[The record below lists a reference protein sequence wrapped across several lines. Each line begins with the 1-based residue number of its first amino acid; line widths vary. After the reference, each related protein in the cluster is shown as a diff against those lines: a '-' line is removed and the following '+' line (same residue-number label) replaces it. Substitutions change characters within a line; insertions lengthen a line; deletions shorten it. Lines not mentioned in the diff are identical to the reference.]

1 MIITQKIYNKTFK
14 KVYALC
20 TIAETPRLPEHCIQY
35 IYLIKWKES
44 FDRPVDKDSI
54 DDVNWIYEK
63 AKERAESFGIQGVN
77 YNLTLG
83 VIKNVIPAI
92 ASTNAIIAAASCLEA
107 IKLLS
112 YCSKVLDNNFLY
124 LGLEG
129 LHSMVQQFERNED
142 CNVCNTRVYE
152 VKTNESALFKDFLE
166 NVKKQFGLK
175 MPTLYDGNNLIFM
188 NSSVGSL
195 GESLA
200 YKLDK
205 SLK

>member
-1 MIITQKIYNKTFK
+1 M
-14 KVYALC
+14 
-20 TIAETPRLPEHCIQY
+20 
-35 IYLIKWKES
+35 
-44 FDRPVDKDSI
+44 DKDSI
-54 DDVNWIYEK
+54 EDVNWIYER
-63 AKERAESFGIQGVN
+63 AKERAESFGIQGVT

-129 LHSMVQQFERNED
+129 LHSMVQQFERNEK
-142 CNVCNTRVYE
+142 CNVCNCRVNE
-152 VKTNESALFKDFLE
+152 VNVRESVLLRELLE
-166 NVKKQFGLK
+166 SLAKRFGLTA
-175 MPTLYDGNNLIFM
+175 PAIYDGNNLIFI
-188 NSSVGSL
+188 SGAGSL
-195 GESLA
+195 ADSVA
-200 YKLDK
+200 FKLEK

>member
-1 MIITQKIYNKTFK
+1 M
-14 KVYALC
+14 
-20 TIAETPRLPEHCIQY
+20 
-35 IYLIKWKES
+35 
-44 FDRPVDKDSI
+44 DKDSI
-54 DDVNWIYEK
+54 EDVNWIYQR

-83 VIKNVIPAI
+83 VLKNVIPAI

-129 LHSMVQQFERNED
+129 LHSMVQQYERND
-142 CNVCNTRVYE
+142 KCNVCNSRVFE
-152 VKTNESALFKDFLE
+152 VNVCETALFKEMLE
-166 NVKKQFGLK
+166 SLRKRFGLAAPA
-175 MPTLYDGNNLIFM
+175 MYDGNNLVFM
-188 NSSVGSL
+188 PGVGELAESV
-195 GESLA
+195 A

-205 SLK
+205 SLKYILILSFYILCLCYCKSRLFFISSYYTCF